1 MTHRRAVVIL
11 TACTFIWGASFAVN
25 KMAYVFVSP
34 LLLLGSRSTL
44 ASTLLSPAVR
54 GMTRSDWQ
62 AGAALGLLFGI
73 QLALFASGLD
83 RIPSNRAAFLFSAA
97 TPLVPV
103 VMLIVER
110 RLPRGRDL
118 LAVSLAV
125 VGTWFLTQPGGAA
138 AGLTLGDALMLA
150 AAACGAVY
158 VVWAGHMAPKHE
170 PLRLLAAQMPVM
182 ALVGFALSFA
192 VETPR
197 WVVTPWSIFLVLFLS
212 VSSIAT
218 FGGQLAGQRLVRP
231 TEAAIIFALEPVCAA
246 AAGYVSLG
254 ERLVGWQWLG
264 AGLILAAMFAVRP
277 SGGAAESVTPPDTAP
292 SLAST
297 VD

>member
-1 MTHRRAVVIL
+1 MTHRRAVIIL
-11 TACTFIWGASFAVN
+11 SACTFIWGASFTVN
-25 KMAYVFVSP
+25 KMALGFVTP
-34 LLLLGSRSTL
+34 LLLLGTRSTL
-44 ASTLLSPAVR
+44 ATTLLSPVFR
-54 GMTRSDWQ
+54 GMTRADWK
-62 AGAALGLLFGI
+62 AGAALGLVFGI
-73 QLALFASGLD
+73 QLAMFVTGLN

-110 RLPRGRDL
+110 QMPRGRDL
-118 LAVSLAV
+118 AGVALAVL
-125 VGTWFLTQPGGAA
+125 GTWLLTQPGSGAG
-138 AGLTLGDALMLA
+138 GLSLGDLLMLGSA
-150 AAACGAVY
+150 VCGAIY
-158 VVWAGHMAPKHE
+158 VVWAGHVAPRHE

-182 ALVGFALSFA
+182 ATVAFLLALV
-192 VETPR
+192 VESPGWT
-197 WVVTPWSIFLVLFLS
+197 VTPWSVFLVVFLA

-254 ERLVGWQWLG
+254 EKLVGWQWLG
-264 AGLILAAMFAVRP
+264 ASLILAAMFAVRP
-277 SGGAAESVTPPDTAP
+277 GSTDVITPPDTAP